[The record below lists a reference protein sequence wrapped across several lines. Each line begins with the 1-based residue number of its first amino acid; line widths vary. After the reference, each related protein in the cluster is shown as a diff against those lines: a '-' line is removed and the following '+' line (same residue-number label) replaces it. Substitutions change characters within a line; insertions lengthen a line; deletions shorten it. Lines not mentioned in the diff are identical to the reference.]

1 MAFLDRANL
10 GFAKSQFQLDTGLS
24 DAAYAFGAGIFFI
37 GYALVEVP
45 SNLMLERFGAR
56 LWMCR
61 IMVSWGLVSAATAF
75 VRGETAF
82 YLLRFLL
89 GVAEAGFFPGVI
101 LYLSYWFPQRSRG
114 KALGL
119 FYFGA
124 PIAFVLG
131 SPLSGLLLELHGA
144 AGLRGWQWLFLV
156 EGLLASLV
164 GVAAWFRLDD
174 RPRDARWLPP
184 AQRELLAATL
194 EAEDRLK
201 REHGPAS
208 VGQALADRRVL
219 GFGAIYLLIQMSVY
233 GVVFYLPSQVASL
246 MGRQLGFTVGLVAAL
261 PWLCALLAAYWVP
274 VQADRHGRH
283 RAIAAATLAISAAGI
298 AASVASSQ
306 PVLSLVALC
315 FAAAGFIAEYL
326 GWRAVFC
333 ASVAALLALAV
344 VIMLRLPRST
354 PTSTLRYPQ
363 LLASLWHLA
372 VELREL
378 RYAAAT
384 GAAMFAA
391 FSAFWP
397 ALTLL
402 LAGAPFHYGPQ
413 AAGLF
418 GAVGAAGALAAPY
431 AGKSADKRGP
441 HAVIALGIW
450 LVAISFAIFAVSASS
465 LAGLVIGVIVL
476 DVGVQAAQISNQSRI
491 YALKPEARSR
501 VNTVYMVCYFIGG
514 AIGSS
519 AGVEAWH
526 AGGWLGV
533 SVVGLLFAC
542 LAGAIHHFGARRRA

>member
-1 MAFLDRANL
+1 MSTPPSAIPSPSAAHRHYSRGLLLLLATIAGVSVANIYYNQPLLGALRLSFPDGAAWIGVVPTATQLGYAAGMLLLAPLGDRFDRRKLILLQIA
-10 GFAKSQFQLDTGLS
+10 GLS
-24 DAAYAFGAGIFFI
+24 VALLVAAAAPALPVLAAASLAIGVLATIAQQAVPFAAEIAPPAERGAAVGT
-37 GYALVEVP
+37 V
-45 SNLMLERFGAR
+45 M
-56 LWMCR
+56 
-61 IMVSWGLVSAATAF
+61 
-75 VRGETAF
+75 
-82 YLLRFLL
+82 
-89 GVAEAGFFPGVI
+89 
-101 LYLSYWFPQRSRG
+101 
-114 KALGL
+114 
-119 FYFGA
+119 
-124 PIAFVLG
+124 
-131 SPLSGLLLELHGA
+131 SGLLLGI
-144 AGLRGWQWLFLV
+144 
-156 EGLLASLV
+156 LLA
-164 GVAAWFRLDD
+164 R
-174 RPRDARWLPP
+174 
-184 AQRELLAATL
+184 T
-194 EAEDRLK
+194 
-201 REHGPAS
+201 
-208 VGQALADRRVL
+208 
-219 GFGAIYLLIQMSVY
+219 
-233 GVVFYLPSQVASL
+233 
-246 MGRQLGFTVGLVAAL
+246 
-261 PWLCALLAAYWVP
+261 
-274 VQADRHGRH
+274 
-283 RAIAAATLAISAAGI
+283 
-298 AASVASSQ
+298 
-306 PVLSLVALC
+306 
-315 FAAAGFIAEYL
+315 AAGFIAEYL

-441 HAVIALGIW
+441 HAVIALGIG
-450 LVAISFAIFAVSASS
+450 LVAISFAIFAVSARS

-542 LAGAIHHFGARRRA
+542 LAGAIHHFGARRRG

>member
-1 MAFLDRANL
+1 MSTPPSAIPSPSAAHRHYSRGLLLLLATIAGVSVANIYYNQPLLGALRLSFPDGAAWIGVVPTATQLGYAAGMLLLAPLGDRFDRRKLILLQIA
-10 GFAKSQFQLDTGLS
+10 GLS
-24 DAAYAFGAGIFFI
+24 VALLVAAAAPALPVLAAASLAIGVLATIAQQAVPFAAEIAPPAERGAAVGT
-37 GYALVEVP
+37 V
-45 SNLMLERFGAR
+45 M
-56 LWMCR
+56 
-61 IMVSWGLVSAATAF
+61 
-75 VRGETAF
+75 
-82 YLLRFLL
+82 
-89 GVAEAGFFPGVI
+89 
-101 LYLSYWFPQRSRG
+101 
-114 KALGL
+114 
-119 FYFGA
+119 
-124 PIAFVLG
+124 
-131 SPLSGLLLELHGA
+131 SGLLLGI
-144 AGLRGWQWLFLV
+144 
-156 EGLLASLV
+156 LLA
-164 GVAAWFRLDD
+164 R
-174 RPRDARWLPP
+174 
-184 AQRELLAATL
+184 T
-194 EAEDRLK
+194 
-201 REHGPAS
+201 
-208 VGQALADRRVL
+208 
-219 GFGAIYLLIQMSVY
+219 
-233 GVVFYLPSQVASL
+233 
-246 MGRQLGFTVGLVAAL
+246 
-261 PWLCALLAAYWVP
+261 
-274 VQADRHGRH
+274 
-283 RAIAAATLAISAAGI
+283 
-298 AASVASSQ
+298 
-306 PVLSLVALC
+306 
-315 FAAAGFIAEYL
+315 AAGFIAEYL

-333 ASVAALLALAV
+333 ASVVALLALAV

-526 AGGWLGV
+526 AGGWLAV

-542 LAGAIHHFGARRRA
+542 LAGTIHHVGARRRG

>member
-1 MAFLDRANL
+1 MSTPPSAIPSPSAAHRHYSRGLLLLLATIAGVSVANIYYNQPLLGALRLSFPDGAAWIGVVPTATQLGYAAGMLLLAPLGDRFDRRKLILLQIA
-10 GFAKSQFQLDTGLS
+10 GLS
-24 DAAYAFGAGIFFI
+24 VALLVAAAAPALPVLAAASLAIGVLATIAQQAVPFAAEIAPPAERGAAVGT
-37 GYALVEVP
+37 V
-45 SNLMLERFGAR
+45 M
-56 LWMCR
+56 
-61 IMVSWGLVSAATAF
+61 
-75 VRGETAF
+75 
-82 YLLRFLL
+82 
-89 GVAEAGFFPGVI
+89 
-101 LYLSYWFPQRSRG
+101 
-114 KALGL
+114 
-119 FYFGA
+119 
-124 PIAFVLG
+124 
-131 SPLSGLLLELHGA
+131 SGLLLGI
-144 AGLRGWQWLFLV
+144 
-156 EGLLASLV
+156 LLA
-164 GVAAWFRLDD
+164 R
-174 RPRDARWLPP
+174 
-184 AQRELLAATL
+184 T
-194 EAEDRLK
+194 
-201 REHGPAS
+201 
-208 VGQALADRRVL
+208 
-219 GFGAIYLLIQMSVY
+219 
-233 GVVFYLPSQVASL
+233 
-246 MGRQLGFTVGLVAAL
+246 
-261 PWLCALLAAYWVP
+261 
-274 VQADRHGRH
+274 
-283 RAIAAATLAISAAGI
+283 
-298 AASVASSQ
+298 
-306 PVLSLVALC
+306 
-315 FAAAGFIAEYL
+315 AAGFIAEYL

-402 LAGAPFHYGPQ
+402 LASAPFHYGPQ

-542 LAGAIHHFGARRRA
+542 LAGTIHHVGARRRG